1 MEQIIQQFKSEAV
14 KSLDFFKNEL
24 SGIRSNRPHPGLLE
38 NVKVEYYGS
47 TMPLKQMANVQ
58 VSLPN
63 CLIVQAWDKGA
74 LPALEKAIQAANL
87 GVSTANEGAHIR
99 VVLPSLSKER
109 RDEISSLVKR
119 KAEESRINL
128 RHLRDDVMK
137 EIQTMFDD
145 KKIGE
150 DDKFRKKEDI
160 QKLIEDF
167 NKQIDEQVKK
177 KEEELNQ

>member
-1 MEQIIQQFKSEAV
+1 LE
-14 KSLDFFKNEL
+14 FFKNEL

-58 VSLPN
+58 VSPPN
-63 CLIVQAWDKGA
+63 CLVVQAWDKGA

-109 RDEISSLVKR
+109 RDEISALVKR

-137 EIQTMFDD
+137 GIQAMFDD

>member
-1 MEQIIQQFKSEAV
+1 MEQAIQQFKNEV
-14 KSLDFFKNEL
+14 NKMMEFFNNEL

-63 CLIVQAWDKGA
+63 CLIVQAWDKSA

-87 GVSTANEGAHIR
+87 GVSTANEGVHIR

-128 RHLRDDVMK
+128 RHLRDDVMRV
-137 EIQTMFDD
+137 IQEMFDD

>member
-1 MEQIIQQFKSEAV
+1 MEQLIQQFKNEVS
-14 KSLDFFKNEL
+14 KSLEFFKNEL

-58 VSLPN
+58 VSPPN
-63 CLIVQAWDKGA
+63 CLVVQAWDKGA

-109 RDEISSLVKR
+109 RDEISALVKR

-137 EIQTMFDD
+137 GVQAMFDD

>member
-1 MEQIIQQFKSEAV
+1 E
-14 KSLDFFKNEL
+14 
-24 SGIRSNRPHPGLLE
+24 
-38 NVKVEYYGS
+38 
-47 TMPLKQMANVQ
+47 
-58 VSLPN
+58 
-63 CLIVQAWDKGA
+63 A

-119 KAEESRINL
+119 KAEESRVNL
-128 RHLRDDVMK
+128 RHLRDDIMN
-137 EIQTMFDD
+137 EIKKLFDD

-150 DDKFRKKEDI
+150 DDKFRKKDEI
-160 QKLIEDF
+160 QKMVDDF

>member
-1 MEQIIQQFKSEAV
+1 MEQIIQKFKDEVGKA
-14 KSLDFFKNEL
+14 LEFFKTEL
-24 SGIRSNRPHPGLLE
+24 AGIRSNRPHPGLLE
-38 NVKVEYYGS
+38 SVKVEYYGS

-58 VSLPN
+58 VSPPN
-63 CLIVQAWDKGA
+63 CLIVQAWDKAA

-87 GVSTANEGAHIR
+87 GVSTSNEGSQIR

-109 RDEISSLVKR
+109 REEISALVKR
-119 KAEESRINL
+119 KAEESRVNL

-137 EIQTMFDD
+137 EVQKMFDD

-150 DDKFRKKEDI
+150 DDKFRRKEEI
-160 QKLIEDF
+160 QKLIESF
-167 NKQIDEQVKK
+167 SKQIDEQVKK

>member
-1 MEQIIQQFKSEAV
+1 MEQIMQKFKDEVNKA
-14 KSLDFFKNEL
+14 LDFFQIEL

-47 TMPLKQMANVQ
+47 TMPLKQMANIQ

-63 CLIVQAWDKGA
+63 CLIVQPWDKNA
-74 LPALEKAIQAANL
+74 LPALEKSIQAANL
-87 GVSTANEGAHIR
+87 GVSTANEGTYIR
-99 VVLPSLSKER
+99 VILPPLSKER
-109 RDEISSLVKR
+109 REEIVSLVKR

-128 RHLRDDVMK
+128 RRLREETVK
-137 EIQTMFDD
+137 EIQKMFDD

-160 QKLIEDF
+160 QKMMDDF
-167 NKQIDEQVKK
+167 NKKIDEQVKK
-177 KEEELNQ
+177 KEEELN

>member
-1 MEQIIQQFKSEAV
+1 MEQIMQKFKDEIN
-14 KSLDFFKNEL
+14 KTLDFFKNEL

-58 VSLPN
+58 VSPPN
-63 CLIVQAWDKGA
+63 CLIVQAWDKEA

-119 KAEESRINL
+119 KAEESRVNL
-128 RHLRDDVMK
+128 RHLRDDVMN
-137 EIQTMFDD
+137 EIKKLFDD

-150 DDKFRKKEDI
+150 DDKFRKKDEI
-160 QKLIEDF
+160 QKMVDDF
-167 NKQIDEQVKK
+167 NKQVDEQVKK
-177 KEEELNQ
+177 KEEELSQ

>member
-1 MEQIIQQFKSEAV
+1 MEQLIQQFKNEV
-14 KSLDFFKNEL
+14 GKSLEFFKNEL

-38 NVKVEYYGS
+38 NVRVEYYGS

-58 VSLPN
+58 VSPPN
-63 CLIVQAWDKGA
+63 CLVVQAWDKGA

-109 RDEISSLVKR
+109 RDEISALVKR

-137 EIQTMFDD
+137 GIQAMFDD